1 MAQNKLLYT
10 FGKTILFPAYKLLY
24 RFKVKNKGAVPPEGG
39 VILASNHMS
48 FADPVLLG
56 LSEKRRLYFM
66 AKQELFRNKF
76 AGAVIRALG
85 AFPVERGAGD
95 GRAIKNGEDIL
106 REGNVIVR
114 CWRSKC
120 SCRSCRAASPKRTFF
135 TSFPKRS
142 FTSAMCSHR
151 SSSDSRPTAADA
163 S

>member
-76 AGAVIRALG
+76 AGAVMCAVG
-85 AFPVERGAGD
+85 AANAAA
-95 GRAIKNGEDIL
+95 GRAVLHHQKELFSQVFQNDHSL
-106 REGNVIVR
+106 RRYAHAGAARTHARRRQTRAEKRHRHDHGRNQENEGR
-114 CWRSKC
+114 G
-120 SCRSCRAASPKRTFF
+120 
-135 TSFPKRS
+135 
-142 FTSAMCSHR
+142 
-151 SSSDSRPTAADA
+151 
-163 S
+163 